1 VAISRCALL
10 ILTLAF
16 TASSLS
22 CAADTPELDPLLNR
36 FVDEF
41 VRITPGKEPYP
52 ATFSMGSADG
62 PDDERPAHTVT
73 LSRPF
78 AISKYEVPQNL
89 YAAVTGRNPSRWKGP
104 RNSVESMSWLEA
116 IQFCDKATILLRER
130 KLIAADEVIR
140 LPSEAEWEYCCRA
153 GTTTKYS
160 FGDEIRKADDP
171 PGKNSIL
178 DKHAWYT
185 GNAAGNDPAVG
196 VLAANPWGLYD
207 MHGYLWE
214 FTADGWTGDYQGAPT
229 NGSARGPTKDKPLVV
244 LRGGSWKEPADRLTS
259 ASRRPIRQSL
269 GDDAI
274 GFRCVRAA
282 VP

>member
-1 VAISRCALL
+1 MAVSRCCLL
-10 ILTLAF
+10 IVTLLL

-22 CAADTPELDPLLNR
+22 CAADMSELDALLKR

-41 VRITPGKEPYP
+41 VRITPGKDSYP
-52 ATFSMGSADG
+52 AMFTMGSDDG
-62 PDDERPAHTVT
+62 PGDERPMHTVR
-73 LSRPF
+73 LSQPF
-78 AISKYEVPQNL
+78 AINKYEVPQNL
-89 YAAVTGRNPSRWKGP
+89 YAAVMGRNPSRWKGL

-116 IQFCDKATILLRER
+116 VQFCEKATALLRER

-160 FGDEIRKADDP
+160 FGDQIRQSDDP

-178 DKHAWYT
+178 DNHAWYT

-229 NGSARGPTKDKPLVV
+229 DGSTRVPTKDKPLVV
-244 LRGGSWKEPADRLTS
+244 LRGGSWKEPADRLMS
-259 ASRRPIRQSL
+259 SSRRPVQQSL

-282 VP
+282 AP